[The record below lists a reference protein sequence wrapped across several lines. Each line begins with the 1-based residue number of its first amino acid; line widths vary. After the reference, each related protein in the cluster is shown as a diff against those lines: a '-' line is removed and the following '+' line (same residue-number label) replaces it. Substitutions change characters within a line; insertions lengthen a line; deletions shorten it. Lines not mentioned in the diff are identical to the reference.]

1 MNTPLDDL
9 AAINGRIARSLRQ
22 IRGARALTLDQLAKN
37 AGVSKAMLV
46 QIEQARTN
54 PSVATL
60 CRIANALGVT
70 VSRFVENAEEPPV
83 RLISS
88 SDAVALWRGSKGG
101 AGKLFVGLDTPSL
114 LEVWHWTLVSGEGHD
129 GIAHP
134 AGTHEVLYILEGEL
148 TLSSDGSTRH
158 KAAATDVLVFLA
170 DRPHRYA
177 NEAASGLRFL
187 MAVAEPS
194 PDIDGRQ
201 RRSRTRR
208 SMIPRR

>member
-22 IRGARALTLDQLAKN
+22 IRGARDLTLDQLAKN

-54 PSVATL
+54 PSIATL

-70 VSRFVENAEEPPV
+70 VSRFVENAEEPAV
-83 RLISS
+83 RLIPS
-88 SDAVALWRGSKGG
+88 SDADALWKGSRGG

-114 LEVWHWTLVSGEGHD
+114 LEVWHWALGPGEGHD

-148 TLSSDGSTRH
+148 TLSAGSTRYR
-158 KAAATDVLVFLA
+158 AAATDVLVFQA

-177 NEAASGLRFL
+177 NESASGLRFL

-194 PDIDGRQ
+194 PRTDDRR

>member
-22 IRGARALTLDQLAKN
+22 IRGARDLTLDQLAKN

-54 PSVATL
+54 PSIATL

-70 VSRFVENAEEPPV
+70 VSRFVENAEEPAV
-83 RLISS
+83 RLIRS
-88 SDAVALWRGSKGG
+88 SDAVALWRGSMGG

-114 LEVWHWTLVSGEGHD
+114 LEVWHWTLGSGEGHD

-134 AGTHEVLYILEGEL
+134 AGTREVLYILEGEL
-148 TLSSDGSTRH
+148 TLSAGSTRYR
-158 KAAATDVLVFLA
+158 AAATDVLVFQA

-177 NEAASGLRFL
+177 NESASGLRFL

-194 PDIDGRQ
+194 PRTDDRR